1 MLRLFKKRTL
11 LTTCLA
17 ANLLV
22 LTLARSIRS
31 GGVAFQAVSL
41 SFLSLTFL
49 PRAQ

>member
-22 LTLARSIRS
+22 LTLDPSE
-31 GGVAFQAVSL
+31 VEEWLLQAVSL